1 MEFKKI
7 ESLHLEHGKEY
18 KLGHHYRG
26 IYTGIYTVT
35 RCRSKNFPDGVE
47 CMLEF
52 DVRCLLNPKDT
63 LKMSFSPDA
72 FFGEFSDFNESSE
85 KDTLR

>member
-7 ESLHLEHGKEY
+7 ESLNLEQGKEY

-26 IYTGIYTVT
+26 IYTVT
-35 RCRSKNFPDGVE
+35 RCRGKNFPDGVE
-47 CMLEF
+47 CLLEF
-52 DVRCLLNPKDT
+52 DVRGLLNPKDT

-72 FFGEFSDFNESSE
+72 FFGEFSDFNESS
-85 KDTLR
+85 DTLR